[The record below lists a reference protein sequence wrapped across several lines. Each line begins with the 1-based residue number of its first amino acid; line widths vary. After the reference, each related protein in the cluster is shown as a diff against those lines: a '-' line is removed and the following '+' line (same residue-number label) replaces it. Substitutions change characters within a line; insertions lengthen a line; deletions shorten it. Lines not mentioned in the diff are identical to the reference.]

1 MGQKSRLAIGFALAA
16 AVVGLLVWG
25 IASGGDEV
33 ADPGAGNPESKA
45 TNYEAALADAPP
57 PLAAL
62 YGQGDE
68 LIPGALDAYR
78 DELAKLDGYPVV
90 VNLWAS
96 WCGPCRFEFPAFQQV
111 AADRG
116 TEVAFLGVDTF
127 DNDEAARTFLE
138 ELPLPYPSITDP
150 DKEIWNELEVRGLPA
165 TAFYD
170 SKGELQYVHQGPYS
184 SAEDLEADIGK
195 YLG

>member
-1 MGQKSRLAIGFALAA
+1 MAIGIALAA
-16 AVVGLLVWG
+16 AVLGLLVWG

-45 TNYEAALADAPP
+45 TDYEAALAGAPP

-62 YGQGDE
+62 YEQGDE

-78 DELAKLDGYPVV
+78 AELAKLEGHPVV

-116 TEVAFLGVDTF
+116 TKVAFLGVDTF

-138 ELPLPYPSITDP
+138 DLPLPYPSVTDP
-150 DKEIWNELEVRGLPA
+150 DKEVWNELEVRGLPA

-170 SKGELQYVHQGPYS
+170 PKGELQYLHQGPYS
-184 SAEDLEADIGK
+184 SPEDLEADLDK